1 MRRRTSCLLA
11 ALLLAAVTGCAGE
24 GEATPSEPSTS
35 AASSASS
42 APESSAAASPSDETE
57 KVVEISVAVTDG
69 TVRPKP
75 RRVEVDRDSQVRL
88 LVTIDVDDT
97 LHVHGFD
104 IEEPLEAGRTTTVEL
119 VADQSGIFEV
129 ETHESGLELLQLEVR

>member
-24 GEATPSEPSTS
+24 GEAEPSEPSTS
-35 AASSASS
+35 AASAASS
-42 APESSAAASPSDETE
+42 APESSATSTDETE

-129 ETHESGLELLQLEVR
+129 ETHESELELLQLEVR